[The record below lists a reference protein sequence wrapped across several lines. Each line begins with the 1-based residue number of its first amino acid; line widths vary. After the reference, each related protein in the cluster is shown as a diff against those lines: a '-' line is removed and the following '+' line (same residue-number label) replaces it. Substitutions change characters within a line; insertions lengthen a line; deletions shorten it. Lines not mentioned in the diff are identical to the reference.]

1 MAMTEVLKHTN
12 WTLRTKLSVR
22 SKDGEIIR
30 VIAFVYWLLLL
41 SNYLIK
47 NNKKMT
53 IIMTL
58 FIAMNVIIS
67 YITICNFSIAVPS
80 LPPSGFTLAASTST
94 SITASWQLPPKD
106 SRNGIIT
113 GYKLF
118 YKKKGS
124 LGPASMQ
131 PINSQATRSQKVTRL
146 DKYTEYEF
154 QILAFTSVGDG
165 PKSKVVYEKTKEA
178 GKK

>member
-1 MAMTEVLKHTN
+1 MIT
-12 WTLRTKLSVR
+12 
-22 SKDGEIIR
+22 
-30 VIAFVYWLLLL
+30 FVYWLLLF
-41 SNYLIK
+41 SDYLIK
-47 NNKKMT
+47 NNEKMT

-58 FIAMNVIIS
+58 LIVRITVIFFL
-67 YITICNFSIAVPS
+67 YIIICNFSITVPS
-80 LPPSGFTLAASTST
+80 QPPRGFTLAATTSE

-113 GYKLF
+113 GYKLY

-124 LGPASMQ
+124 SGAGSSKL
-131 PINSQATRSQKVTRL
+131 INSQATHSQEVTGL

-165 PKSKVVYEKTKEA
+165 PKSTVVFEKTKEA